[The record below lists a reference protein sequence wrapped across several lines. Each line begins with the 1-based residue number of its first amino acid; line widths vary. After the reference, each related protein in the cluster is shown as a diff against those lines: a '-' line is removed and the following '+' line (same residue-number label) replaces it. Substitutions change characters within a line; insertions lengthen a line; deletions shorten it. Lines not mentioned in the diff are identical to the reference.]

1 MKVIFLVLAALLLPV
16 YAQALDLGSVRISF
30 LQGDV
35 QMRTTETGDWVP
47 AAVNTP
53 LDEGDELWVPE
64 GGRMEFQLNTGTS
77 IRLDQNSAL
86 QILTL
91 DRTSS
96 QFYLS
101 EGHMYVDYN
110 APRGNVIQFDTPVS
124 SLRSYDRSVFRVDVP
139 DQFTDVSVFTGSV
152 DAEGRDGNT
161 RVNAGRTLTL
171 GQGREAE
178 LAPIGRPD
186 AWQNWN
192 TQRDRRFASR
202 RDSYRYLPDELKVY
216 SSDLDDSGRWVQV
229 PEYGYVWTPRSV
241 STDWAPYRTGRW
253 MWRGGD
259 YVWVSSE
266 PWGWTPYHYGR
277 WAFAPRIGWFWVPPP
292 TRQVYWGPGYV
303 GWVRTANYVA
313 WVPLAPREVYYG
325 YGNYGPNSVDIRNR
339 NPREINITNI
349 TYSNVQVNNSV
360 TVINHNTF
368 VTGRREAVNVR
379 ENLFLTEKINVGRP
393 DIKPERA
400 SFAPV
405 VKTIEPAKLPPQQV
419 NRIAVKEL
427 KQARSLVKEQNQS
440 VINKGERV
448 KPLVVKAVEQPKTP
462 TDKVQERKQMGTSA
476 APAESPRVKAEEKAP
491 SSSSRTSETKETKGP
506 SQSSPEP
513 AVKQPESVREKVQE
527 RQQPQIEKSKS
538 EAPAD
543 RPGVKAEEKSP
554 SPSRASETK
563 ETKGRSQSRP
573 EPAVK
578 QPESARE
585 KVPEQRQPQIEKS
598 KSEAPVDRPRVKAE
612 EKPSSPSAATE
623 TKETK
628 GRTSPAPV
636 PEIKPESTVQP
647 RDRKSP
653 RAEEK
658 AATPIKPPDASERK
672 VARPLGPEEK
682 GKPAAG
688 PAKAPEARGETK
700 GRNPPP
706 VAEKKE
712 SREEKQATKEQLDN
726 KGKSPE
732 TKEEKIERRQKTLD

>member
-1 MKVIFLVLAALLLPV
+1 MKTVKVILLVLAVLLLPR
-16 YAQALDLGSVRISF
+16 YAHALDLGSVRISF
-30 LQGDV
+30 LAGDV
-35 QMRTTETGDWVP
+35 QMRTTEAGDWFP
-47 AAVNTP
+47 AAINTP

-77 IRLDQNSAL
+77 VRLDQNSAL

-91 DRTSS
+91 ERTSS

-139 DQFTDVSVFTGSV
+139 DQFTDVSVFRGSV

-171 GQGREAE
+171 GEGREAE
-178 LAPIGRPD
+178 LAPVGRPD
-186 AWQNWN
+186 VWQNWN
-192 TQRDRRFASR
+192 TERDRRFASR
-202 RDSYRYLPDELKVY
+202 GDSYRYLPEELRVY
-216 SSDLDDSGRWVQV
+216 SSDLDNSGRWVQV

-259 YVWVSSE
+259 YIWVGSE

-303 GWVRTANYVA
+303 GWVRTANNVA

-339 NPREINITNI
+339 NIREINITNI
-349 TYSNVQVNNSV
+349 TYRNVQVNNSV
-360 TVINHNTF
+360 TVINNNTF
-368 VTGRREAVNVR
+368 VTGRRETVNVR
-379 ENLFLTEKINVGRP
+379 ENLFLTEKINIGRP

-405 VKTIEPAKLPPQQV
+405 VKTIQPNRLPPQQV
-419 NRIAVKEL
+419 SRIEVKQL

-440 VINKGERV
+440 VINKGEPV
-448 KPLVVKAVEQPKTP
+448 KPLVVRAVEQPKTP
-462 TDKVQERKQMGTSA
+462 T
-476 APAESPRVKAEEKAP
+476 
-491 SSSSRTSETKETKGP
+491 
-506 SQSSPEP
+506 
-513 AVKQPESVREKVQE
+513 EKVQE
-527 RQQPQIEKSKS
+527 RHQTQLEKGKS
-538 EAPAD
+538 GAPVETPSA
-543 RPGVKAEEKSP
+543 KAEEKPASP
-554 SPSRASETK
+554 AGAPETK
-563 ETKGRSQSRP
+563 ETKGRSQSNP
-573 EPAVK
+573 EPAVKK

-585 KVPEQRQPQIEKS
+585 KVQAQRQPQLEKG
-598 KSEAPVDRPRVKAE
+598 KSGAPVEPPRVKAE
-612 EKPSSPSAATE
+612 EKPASPSAAIE

-628 GRTSPAPV
+628 GRKSPAPGS
-636 PEIKPESTVQP
+636 ETKPESTVQP
-647 RDRKSP
+647 SDRKSP

-658 AATPIKPPDASERK
+658 AATPIKPPEVIESK
-672 VARPLGPEEK
+672 GARQLGPEEK
-682 GKPAAG
+682 GKPVAP
-688 PAKAPEARGETK
+688 PAKAPDARGERKDGKQT
-700 GRNPPP
+700 
-706 VAEKKE
+706 VAEESKKSTAQEAKEEKKAKKE
-712 SREEKQATKEQLDN
+712 ELDS
-726 KGKSPE
+726 KGKSTE
-732 TKEEKIERRQKTLD
+732 TKEEKIERKQKTLD

>member
-1 MKVIFLVLAALLLPV
+1 MKIVKVILLVLAVLLLPR
-16 YAQALDLGSVRISF
+16 YADALDLGSVRISF
-30 LQGDV
+30 LEGDV
-35 QMRTTETGDWVP
+35 QMRTTEAGDWVP

-77 IRLDQNSAL
+77 VRLDQNSAL

-91 DRTSS
+91 ERTSS

-139 DQFTDVSVFTGSV
+139 DQFTDVSVFRGWV

-171 GQGREAE
+171 GGREAE

-186 AWQNWN
+186 DWQNWN
-192 TQRDRRFASR
+192 TERDRRFASR
-202 RDSYRYLPDELKVY
+202 GDSYRYLPEELRVY

-259 YVWVSSE
+259 YVWVGSE

-277 WAFAPRIGWFWVPPP
+277 WAHAPRIGWFWVPPQ
-292 TRQVYWGPGYV
+292 RREVYWGPGYV
-303 GWVRTANYVA
+303 GWVRTRDHVA

-325 YGNYGPNSVDIRNR
+325 YGNYGPNSVDIRKR
-339 NPREINITNI
+339 NIREINITKI
-349 TYSNVQVNNSV
+349 TYRNVQVNNSV
-360 TVINHNTF
+360 TVINNNTF

-379 ENLFLTEKINVGRP
+379 ENPFLTEKINIGRP
-393 DIKPERA
+393 DMKPERA

-405 VKTIEPAKLPPQQV
+405 VKTIEPARLPPQQV

-427 KQARSLVKEQNQS
+427 KQERRLVKEQNQS
-440 VINKGERV
+440 VINKGEAV
-448 KPLVVKAVEQPKTP
+448 KNLAVKAVEQPK
-462 TDKVQERKQMGTSA
+462 S
-476 APAESPRVKAEEKAP
+476 PA
-491 SSSSRTSETKETKGP
+491 
-506 SQSSPEP
+506 
-513 AVKQPESVREKVQE
+513 EKVQE
-527 RQQPQIEKSKS
+527 RRQTQLEKGKTGAAVESPR
-538 EAPAD
+538 E
-543 RPGVKAEEKSP
+543 KAEEKSA
-554 SPSRASETK
+554 SPTEPSETK
-563 ETKGRSQSRP
+563 ETKGRRQSSP
-573 EPAVK
+573 EQAIK

-585 KVPEQRQPQIEKS
+585 KVQERQQTQMEKG
-598 KSEAPVDRPRVKAE
+598 KSGAPVESPRVKGE
-612 EKPSSPSAATE
+612 EKSASPSVATE

-628 GRTSPAPV
+628 GRKSPAPV
-636 PEIKPESTVQP
+636 SETKPESTVEP
-647 RDRKSP
+647 RDRKST

-658 AATPIKPPDASERK
+658 ATTPIKPPEVVERK
-672 VARPLGPEEK
+672 SARQLGPDEK
-682 GKPAAG
+682 EKPVPG

-700 GRNPPP
+700 DGKQT

-712 SREEKQATKEQLDN
+712 SREEKKAKKEELDS
-726 KGKSPE
+726 KGKSTE
-732 TKEEKIERRQKTLD
+732 TKEEKIERKQKTLD